1 MERDSYSSLLCLDE
15 DVVDEEAFIS
25 FKNCTP
31 SDTEDDEY
39 VQLLV
44 DREMSFGI
52 KTNHSFLILNWV
64 KLARLDAVAWIL
76 RTRAVFGFRFR
87 TAYLCVAYLDRFLSR
102 RAIDSDKT
110 WAIRLLSVA
119 CLSLAAKME
128 ECRAPALSEF
138 AVEEYNF
145 ESKVI
150 QRMELL
156 VLNTLEWRMGSITPF
171 AFIHYFI
178 TKFCNQSPPPNVVS
192 RTVQLTMAIMRE
204 INLMDHR
211 PSVIAAAAV
220 LVALDQRL
228 TRNELESKMNAISS
242 CGSLQPED
250 VFSCYSVVQ
259 GLDKE
264 KRALSLN
271 PSTTQLRPA
280 VDVHENSSVTSAAS
294 TKRKRLTFYDCDP
307 NYGTPNE
314 KRPR

>member
-1 MERDSYSSLLCLDE
+1 
-15 DVVDEEAFIS
+15 
-25 FKNCTP
+25 
-31 SDTEDDEY
+31 
-39 VQLLV
+39 
-44 DREMSFGI
+44 
-52 KTNHSFLILNWV
+52 
-64 KLARLDAVAWIL
+64 
-76 RTRAVFGFRFR
+76 
-87 TAYLCVAYLDRFLSR
+87 
-102 RAIDSDKT
+102 
-110 WAIRLLSVA
+110 
-119 CLSLAAKME
+119 ME

-192 RTVQLTMAIMRE
+192 RTVQLTMAIMRGDFFILRIDSFHLQSLNWTVLILFYWVFHICSLFFCNAE

-242 CGSLQPED
+242 CGSLQP
-250 VFSCYSVVQ
+250 VSFSMCLSRMNFPIKENR
-259 GLDKE
+259 KE
-264 KRALSLN
+264 KLMGFNQSMYVVYRRMCFHAI
-271 PSTTQLRPA
+271 
-280 VDVHENSSVTSAAS
+280 V
-294 TKRKRLTFYDCDP
+294 
-307 NYGTPNE
+307 
-314 KRPR
+314 